1 MLTFMFYMGVFG
13 IIFSIGC
20 GVAALIDLFNW

>member
-13 IIFSIGC
+13 IIFAIAGA
-20 GVAALIDLFNW
+20 VAALIDLFNW

>member
-13 IIFSIGC
+13 IIFAIA
-20 GVAALIDLFNW
+20 GVIVEIIDLFNW